1 MKQLERR
8 VAKIEAQ
15 TMGLRAQRELAE
27 LRKVT
32 DFVTGAEIN
41 ALAEIGEE
49 NDEYLDRWDE
59 LKARAAI
66 RRQQYPRLWSL
77 PHWEWRTCW
86 SPPLAELWSVECD
99 MEAFRSE
106 IGKHWE
112 WVGFSF
118 LLDKLGARDLEIMD
132 YLRNHGVPVY
142 TVLRFCGSWQRVRQ
156 IATLPEIEQTISKV
170 WFDSRVSNADRR
182 VVYDQFEYETVNR
195 QLILADLKLDPA
207 DFQRPQ

>member
-77 PHWEWRTCW
+77 PHWEWRTGW

-182 VVYDQFEYETVNR
+182 VGYDQFEYETVNR